1 MKIKTLKPVIKHAP
15 QRTCV
20 ACRQTNVKRELVRL
34 VQTPEVGVDVDL
46 TGKKSGRGA
55 YLCPALSC
63 WQIALETGRLEH
75 ALKTRIGPENKEKLV
90 NYAKE
95 FDNTNNGLG
104 RSEN

>member
-1 MKIKTLKPVIKHAP
+1 MKNKTLKPVIKHAP

-20 ACRQTNVKRELVRL
+20 ACRQTSKKRELVRL
-34 VQTPEVGVDVDL
+34 VLTPEVGVVIDL

-55 YLCPALSC
+55 YLCRALTC

-75 ALKTRIGPENKEKLV
+75 ALKTNIRPENKEKLV

-95 FDNTNNGLG
+95 FDNTSSGLG